1 MAPRHRYVPWAQPPF
16 YANADEQTL
25 MNDCVRSSIANK
37 SSYAQAT
44 AGWEVKRHKTGTIA
58 MMRTNKS
65 FHWKRTPEYAP
76 RNHAAQF
83 SAQFSHGLRLYR
95 YKMLGWLESQVR
107 ARARRSKLA
116 EAVRLDG
123 LCDAPTLSSAGTV
136 WPLHSVGSSAAPAA
150 SFAVAPS
157 WLFMPFPS
165 STSSRQ
171 LGRCAAF
178 DARTA
183 ANASASTDA
192 AGTLG
197 VRWPTYDTLGH
208 RAPFVMGHLA
218 SVRTGAWSRRAL
230 MRAHGWWHPG
240 ADALLARNL
249 GWTRRRGH
257 LALVVGSPPPGA
269 AAAAAAAPRAAAR
282 RERRRRR
289 RRRLSGQPARDRRG
303 APPPGAA

>member
-1 MAPRHRYVPWAQPPF
+1 
-16 YANADEQTL
+16 
-25 MNDCVRSSIANK
+25 
-37 SSYAQAT
+37 
-44 AGWEVKRHKTGTIA
+44 
-58 MMRTNKS
+58 
-65 FHWKRTPEYAP
+65 
-76 RNHAAQF
+76 
-83 SAQFSHGLRLYR
+83 
-95 YKMLGWLESQVR
+95 MLGWLESQVR

-269 AAAAAAAPRAAAR
+269 AAAAHAAQHQYAHATLLEVTVRVACHTSAALTVR
-282 RERRRRR
+282 TP
-289 RRRLSGQPARDRRG
+289 SV
-303 APPPGAA
+303 

>member
-1 MAPRHRYVPWAQPPF
+1 
-16 YANADEQTL
+16 
-25 MNDCVRSSIANK
+25 MNDCVRSAIANK

-76 RNHAAQF
+76 RNYAAQF

-107 ARARRSKLA
+107 ARARRSTLA

-218 SVRTGAWSRRAL
+218 PSA
-230 MRAHGWWHPG
+230 
-240 ADALLARNL
+240 
-249 GWTRRRGH
+249 
-257 LALVVGSPPPGA
+257 
-269 AAAAAAAPRAAAR
+269 
-282 RERRRRR
+282 
-289 RRRLSGQPARDRRG
+289 PARGRG
-303 APPPGAA
+303 AR